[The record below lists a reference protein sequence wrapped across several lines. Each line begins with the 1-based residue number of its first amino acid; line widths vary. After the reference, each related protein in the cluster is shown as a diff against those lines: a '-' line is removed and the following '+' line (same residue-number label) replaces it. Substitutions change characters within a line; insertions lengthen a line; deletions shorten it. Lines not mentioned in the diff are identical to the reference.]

1 MIYFDNA
8 ATTRALPAVAEKMST
23 MLCEQYGNPASV
35 SAMGLAA
42 EKEIRNVAEII
53 ARGIRC
59 KYDEVFFTSGGR
71 GERRLWTSHNPVPW
85 GKAVSGT
92 IFRKTS
98 GKICLYRQRNPYPV
112 FRKDGKGGKY
122 GV

>member
-42 EKEIRNVAEII
+42 GKEIRN
-53 ARGIRC
+53 C
-59 KYDEVFFTSGGR
+59 LLYTSPSPR
-71 GERRLWTSHNPVPW
+71 D
-85 GKAVSGT
+85 K
-92 IFRKTS
+92 
-98 GKICLYRQRNPYPV
+98 RQSRMPSSA
-112 FRKDGKGGKY
+112 
-122 GV
+122 

>member
-42 EKEIRNVAEII
+42 EKEIRNAAEII
-53 ARGIRC
+53 ARGISLPAAAQRATTGR
-59 KYDEVFFTSGGR
+59 FT
-71 GERRLWTSHNPVPW
+71 
-85 GKAVSGT
+85 A
-92 IFRKTS
+92 
-98 GKICLYRQRNPYPV
+98 RQRAIKDRDNTLLQ
-112 FRKDGKGGKY
+112 RKLNTLR
-122 GV
+122 